1 MLISIGFSL
10 RMMRLSLEEGDMS
23 FFVGFG
29 LWAILS
35 AAGLYGL
42 LTLAQMHLS

>member
-1 MLISIGFSL
+1 MLISVYFSL
-10 RMMRLSLEEGDMS
+10 RLMRHSMEEGDVS
-23 FFVGFG
+23 FSIGFG

-35 AAGLYGL
+35 ACGIYGL